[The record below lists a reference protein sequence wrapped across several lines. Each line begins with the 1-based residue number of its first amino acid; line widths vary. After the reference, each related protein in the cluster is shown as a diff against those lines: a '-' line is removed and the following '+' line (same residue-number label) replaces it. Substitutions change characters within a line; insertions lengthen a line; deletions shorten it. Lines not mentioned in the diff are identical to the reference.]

1 VRRHDCGPRPRARL
15 RDVGGWC
22 ERVIAEGR
30 DAVISYLEGLGE
42 SDFAIDTY
50 LNGPEDTEWE
60 GGVVLEQNRAIPEHE
75 IWTVTY
81 RGGVYRVEAGPA
93 ALYFDDGEDE
103 EEEEEEISAPGSH
116 PQPVTAAAAS
126 GQRPARQGDRA
137 AARRKAHRKAERQ
150 ARRMNR

>member
-103 EEEEEEISAPGSH
+103 EEEISAPGSH

>member
-103 EEEEEEISAPGSH
+103 EEEEISAPGSH

>member
-1 VRRHDCGPRPRARL
+1 MTATRGLP
-15 RDVGGWC
+15 G

-30 DAVISYLEGLGE
+30 DAVIRYLEGLGE
-42 SDFAIDTY
+42 SDFGIDTY

-81 RGGVYRVEAGPA
+81 RGGIYRIEAGLA
-93 ALYFDDGEDE
+93 AVYFDDGEADDE
-103 EEEEEEISAPGSH
+103 EEEIPGPGPGPGPGSH

-126 GQRPARQGDRA
+126 GPRPARQGDR

-150 ARRMNR
+150 ARRRNR

>member
-1 VRRHDCGPRPRARL
+1 MTATWGLP
-15 RDVGGWC
+15 G